1 MPRAASDLRACRI
14 ARYNTEG
21 IQSGRKRGCRAR
33 SRRRRRVFRAWGV
46 TLRTASNM
54 TIDSDD
60 IPTADKPSEAARS
73 DDASASKRRSPSA
86 TQTPPPTP
94 DKQPSANI
102 PGDRTAGLVKEIKG
116 TLAEL
121 AARELAAQRRE
132 RELERQYQRMHEL
145 AYRSVRQELEKVRN
159 RLEAR
164 SKALDAQAVELA
176 TRSAQLDQLEEALA
190 AREQDQEGKRGK
202 LEQAIK
208 GLRRREQAE
217 QAQREEARRTLLQR
231 VKVIRKREADLAYRI
246 RAARDQIAGE
256 RDELTQQAES
266 IRAQL
271 AELEARRQALD
282 AVGDEHA
289 QNAAEAQARAAQ
301 LERQQAESEQARKGL
316 ERAKQDVEQQRRK
329 LDQIRSALDRQARE
343 LREQQHQLVREQEE
357 IDARRQTLQQER
369 ADLQERTQRLDN
381 RERQQHKQAT
391 TLDATAA
398 DLRELERDL
407 NALQESI
414 DPLRRQALE
423 AEEEARRQRAEAEE
437 QARRQRAEAEEEA
450 RRQRDEAA
458 AIREQLEAR
467 DAESRQTALRLEV
480 ERQELER
487 EQALLT
493 RTRDEL
499 AQSREQ
505 AEQESE
511 RVRAKIRERVRQLKL
526 AEQSLLAA
534 PARWWLRSGILATL
548 VAAPTFVGWL
558 AWDTPRYRSSAT
570 LLIDSQR
577 GPATAVAAEHVA
589 RILSPGRMESTLRDP
604 ELAESWAVA
613 LADRRISVTPA
624 KDRPALELAV
634 TAPDSAVARHLARAA
649 AEGYRDQV
657 NSAPA
662 EPRPAS
668 FVADLI
674 ERRASVEGE
683 LADWHAHRQAS
694 ADALKDLADQP
705 QRHNCQ
711 AEVQQLQADY
721 VQVTQALEAKR
732 RERESLHA
740 QDTPRGNVAADAYE
754 RALAADAVYQEDLK
768 ELEAEAR
775 KYRTEL
781 AFALVLLVDPLA
793 ELRKAARSLATTL
806 TEQKELKPPPTVL
819 AVLEACGTQAETFHE
834 ESAEFTQAW
843 ERRRQALERWEM
855 EDGVVGLVRQQE
867 AAADVAR
874 RFLERARALVG
885 QLGTHVEGLAGE
897 GSSGTREIVVAAV
910 LRADLGRLSQRL
922 ATLTEATAATDVT
935 VNFRLD
941 AHDRQLRGIRTRL
954 QDRREAICRQMDEQ
968 ADRQARSRHTERLA
982 ELANTVGELEQQRED
997 LLLGLAGKLEELR
1010 SLDEQLLE
1018 RQGVETDVRQADA
1031 AIERL
1036 ATQLTRLDA
1045 TLEQARRGGPRP
1057 DRIQQDIPIHEE
1069 QTAGVQRYRNAG
1081 LAAAGVFATAWLISL
1096 LMILKNPLRPRETPF
1111 DTELIQTPPTE
1122 AP

>member
-1 MPRAASDLRACRI
+1 MAAESHDNPTTDRPSDATRAD
-14 ARYNTEG
+14 E
-21 IQSGRKRGCRAR
+21 
-33 SRRRRRVFRAWGV
+33 
-46 TLRTASNM
+46 
-54 TIDSDD
+54 
-60 IPTADKPSEAARS
+60 P
-73 DDASASKRRSPSA
+73 SASKRPPPHA
-86 TQTPPPTP
+86 AQTTPPTP
-94 DKQPSANI
+94 DNQPSASS
-102 PGDRTAGLVKEIKG
+102 PAERTAGLVEEIKG

-121 AARELAAQRRE
+121 ANREFAAQRRE

-145 AYRSVRQELEKVRN
+145 AYQAVRQELKQVRT

-176 TRSAQLDQLEEALA
+176 TRSAQLDRLEETLA
-190 AREQDQEGKRGK
+190 ARQQDQEQKRRQ
-202 LEQAIK
+202 LEQSIK

-217 QAQREEARRTLLQR
+217 QAQRQESRRTLLQR

-246 RAARDQIAGE
+246 RAARDEITGE
-256 RDELTQQAES
+256 RAELAQEAES
-266 IRAQL
+266 SQAQL

-289 QNAAEAQARAAQ
+289 QNVAQAQARAAQ
-301 LERQQAESEQARKGL
+301 LERRQAEIEQAREGL
-316 ERAKQDVEQQRRK
+316 ARAKQDVEQQHRK
-329 LDQIRSALDRQARE
+329 LDKKRSALDRQAHE
-343 LREQQHQLVREQEE
+343 LSERQHQLVREQEE

-381 RERQQHKQAT
+381 RERQQNKQAT
-391 TLDATAA
+391 SLDATAA
-398 DLRELERDL
+398 ELRELERDL

-414 DPLRRQALE
+414 DPLRQQALE
-423 AEEEARRQRAEAEE
+423 AKEEAH
-437 QARRQRAEAEEEA
+437 RQRAEAEEEA

-458 AIREQLEAR
+458 TIREQLEAR

-511 RVRAKIRERVRQLKL
+511 RVRAKIRERVRQLRQ
-526 AEQSLLAA
+526 AEHSLLAA
-534 PARWWLRSGILATL
+534 PARWWLRSGALAL
-548 VAAPTFVGWL
+548 LAAIPTFVGWL
-558 AWDTPRYRSSAT
+558 AWDTPHYRSSAT

-589 RILSPGRMESTLRDP
+589 RILSPGRVENTLRDP

-613 LADRRISVTPA
+613 LADRRIRVTPA
-624 KDRPALELAV
+624 EDRPALELAV
-634 TAPDSAVARHLARAA
+634 TAPDSAVARRLARAA

-657 NSAPA
+657 NSTPA

-668 FVADLI
+668 FVADLT
-674 ERRASVEGE
+674 ERRASVEAE
-683 LADWHAHRQAS
+683 LADWHARRQAS
-694 ADALKDLADQP
+694 GEALKGLTDQP
-705 QRHNCQ
+705 QRHKCQ

-721 VQVTQALEAKR
+721 VQVTQALAA
-732 RERESLHA
+732 ERQERQSLHA

-754 RALAADAVYQEDLK
+754 HALAADAVYQEDLK
-768 ELEAEAR
+768 ELEAEAG

-781 AFALVLLVDPLA
+781 AIAMVLLVDPLA
-793 ELRKAARSLATTL
+793 ELRKAAQNLATTL
-806 TEQKELKPPPTVL
+806 TEQKELKPPPTVA
-819 AVLEACGTQAETFHE
+819 AVLETCGTQTEMFDE
-834 ESAEFTQAW
+834 ESAEFAQAW
-843 ERRRQALERWEM
+843 ERRRQALERWKM
-855 EDGVVGLVRQQE
+855 EDGVVSLVRQQE
-867 AAADVAR
+867 AAADAAR
-874 RFLERARALVG
+874 GFLERARALVSE
-885 QLGTHVEGLAGE
+885 LGTHVEGLAGE

-954 QDRREAICRQMDEQ
+954 QDRREAICRQVDEQ
-968 ADRQARSRHTERLA
+968 ADRQARGRHAERLA

-1010 SLDEQLLE
+1010 RLDEQLLE
-1018 RQGVETDVRQADA
+1018 RQGIEADVRQADA

-1045 TLEQARRGGPRP
+1045 ALEQARRGGPRP
-1057 DRIQQDIPIHEE
+1057 DRIQPDIPIHEE
-1069 QTAGVQRYRNAG
+1069 QTAGVHRYRNAG
-1081 LAAAGVFATAWLISL
+1081 LAAAGVFAAAWLISL

-1111 DTELIQTPPTE
+1111 EAELIQTPPTE

>member
-1 MPRAASDLRACRI
+1 
-14 ARYNTEG
+14 
-21 IQSGRKRGCRAR
+21 
-33 SRRRRRVFRAWGV
+33 
-46 TLRTASNM
+46 M

-60 IPTADKPSEAARS
+60 IPTADKPSEAART
-73 DDASASKRRSPSA
+73 DDASASTRRSSRA

-94 DKQPSANI
+94 DKQPSAAI

-190 AREQDQEGKRGK
+190 AREQDQEGKRRK
-202 LEQAIK
+202 LEQSIK
-208 GLRRREQAE
+208 GLRRREDAE
-217 QAQREEARRTLLQR
+217 RAQREESRRTLLQR

-246 RAARDQIAGE
+246 RAARDQITGE

-301 LERQQAESEQARKGL
+301 LERQQAESEQAREGL

-329 LDQIRSALDRQARE
+329 LDKNRNALDRQARE
-343 LREQQHQLVREQEE
+343 LREQQHQVVREQEE
-357 IDARRQTLQQER
+357 IEARRRTLQQER
-369 ADLQERTQRLDN
+369 TDLQERTQRLDN
-381 RERQQHKQAT
+381 RERQQHEQAT

-398 DLRELERDL
+398 NLRELERDL

-423 AEEEARRQRAEAEE
+423 AEEEARRQRAEAE
-437 QARRQRAEAEEEA
+437 QEA
-450 RRQRDEAA
+450 RRQRDEAT

-604 ELAESWAVA
+604 ELAESWAAA

-624 KDRPALELAV
+624 EDRPALELAV
-634 TAPDSAVARHLARAA
+634 TTPDSVVAGHLARAA

-683 LADWHAHRQAS
+683 LADWHAHRPAS

-705 QRHNCQ
+705 QRDNCQ
-711 AEVQQLQADY
+711 AQVQQLQADY
-721 VQVTQALEAKR
+721 VQVTQSLEAER
-732 RERESLHA
+732 QARESLLA

-754 RALAADAVYQEDLK
+754 HALAADAVYQEDLK

-775 KYRTEL
+775 KYLTEL
-781 AFALVLLVDPLA
+781 AIAMVLLVDPLA

-819 AVLEACGTQAETFHE
+819 AVLEACGTQAETFDE

-935 VNFRLD
+935 VNFRLN

-954 QDRREAICRQMDEQ
+954 QTRREAICRQMDEQ
-968 ADRQARSRHTERLA
+968 ADRQASSRHTERLA

-997 LLLGLAGKLEELR
+997 LLLGLVGKLEELR

-1018 RQGVETDVRQADA
+1018 RQRVETDVRQADA

-1045 TLEQARRGGPRP
+1045 ALEQARHGGPRP

-1069 QTAGVQRYRNAG
+1069 QTAGVHRYRNAG

-1111 DTELIQTPPTE
+1111 DTELIETPPTE